1 MDLIISVISVLPNIN
16 LWSNNQRYATN
27 KYIFNCFFQLYIKN
41 LTLICEVYQNKF
53 RDTKPRRILW
63 GPFIPAQNTNTI
75 PNTNSIFVLE
85 QGLGMVGGRFGS
97 VHNTFPSNGFIF
109 QPLARISFVQQIFIV
124 IVHTF
129 QGQEGVGLRGKR
141 ILPHNWNNHYSNNN
155 WDNQIYAAALFIQ

>member
-1 MDLIISVISVLPNIN
+1 M
-16 LWSNNQRYATN
+16 
-27 KYIFNCFFQLYIKN
+27 
-41 LTLICEVYQNKF
+41 VYQNKF
-53 RDTKPRRILW
+53 RDIKLRRI
-63 GPFIPAQNTNTI
+63 PFIPAQNINTNTI

-124 IVHTF
+124 IVHAF

-141 ILPHNWNNHYSNNN
+141 ILTHNWNNHYSNSSWNKQFSNNN
-155 WDNQIYAAALFIQ
+155 WNNQNINNNSWNPQIYAAALLIQ